1 MTQRTWAALVAVP
14 LFVALGLYMA
24 VSPLPFVTYAPGLT
38 INVLGDSGGK
48 PIISVQGH
56 RAYHDDGQ
64 LRMTTVSVTQRDA
77 KLDLWTLMYTWGI
90 ARDDAIYP
98 FSVQYGGSG
107 TQQQDAQE
115 GQVEMI
121 RSQDSAIASALRE
134 LGYEVHPALEVLA
147 VTPGMPSEGKLKP
160 RDVVRRFDGK
170 PVTAATQLA
179 KLIAAVPAGKA
190 VPITVERKGRT
201 LTRQVTP
208 VDKDGHRLIGVTLGI
223 GYTFPFKV
231 SVNISDVI
239 GGPSAGLMFALSIYD
254 TLTPGSLTS
263 GGTVAG
269 TGTIDGAGHVGEIGG
284 IQQKIAGAREAGAQ
298 LFLVPPAN
306 CPDAMTADHGSM
318 RLAKAATLKDAISE
332 LEAWGKDHDAPL
344 PQCTPADRPAA

>member
-38 INVLGDSGGK
+38 INVLGDNGDK

-56 RAYHDDGQ
+56 RSYHDDGQ
-64 LRMTTVSVTQRDA
+64 LRMTTVSVTQRNA
-77 KLDLWTLMYTWGI
+77 KLDLLTLMQSWFS
-90 ARDDAIYP
+90 RDDAVYP
-98 FSVQYGGSG
+98 YAIQYGDGG
-107 TQQQDAQE
+107 TQQQDTQE

-121 RSQDSAIASALRE
+121 RSQDSAIAAALRE
-134 LGYEVHPALEVLA
+134 LGYPVHPALEVLA
-147 VTPGMPSEGKLKP
+147 VTPDMPADGKLRP
-160 RDVVRRFDGK
+160 RDVVRRFNGTR
-170 PVTAATQLA
+170 VTAATQLA
-179 KLIAAVPAGKA
+179 KLVGAVPSGTT
-190 VPITVERKGRT
+190 VPITVVRKGKPITMRIA
-201 LTRQVTP
+201 P
-208 VDKDGHRLIGVTLGI
+208 VKKDGHKLIGVTLGL

-231 SVNISDVI
+231 SVNISEAI

-269 TGTIDGAGHVGEIGG
+269 TGTIDGRGTVGEIGG
-284 IQQKIAGAREAGAQ
+284 IQQKIVGARQDGAQ

-306 CPDAMTADHGSM
+306 CPDALTSDHDAM
-318 RLAKAATLKDAISE
+318 RLAKAATLKDAIAE
-332 LEAWGKDHDAPL
+332 LEAWGKNHDVAL
-344 PQCTPADRPAA
+344 PQCTAADGPRP